1 MSILKVNSILPAS
14 GSSVSIT
21 GLTLGGTGI
30 VSGSSQ
36 IATEISGSSTS
47 LSSSI
52 ASRVTTE
59 ENNVDVLQSHQ
70 GNIHA
75 FTSSADGEI
84 TALMDFTGSAA
95 RRSAISGSITTF
107 SSSIATR
114 VTTEENN
121 VDVLQAHQGN
131 IHAFTASADSEIT
144 ALMGATSSYAA
155 KTAISGA
162 FTSTSASIAS
172 DIASNVSNISSIG
185 SFTASLDSDITTFSL
200 PSSTTIST
208 FGKSLVDDADASAAR
223 TTLGLGT
230 VATLNSIDIS
240 TNTNLAVSDTTGQT
254 GIDLTLSNDT
264 LSGVVSGLGTGAS
277 PTFSGLTVSN
287 DVTIN
292 GDLTVLGD
300 ATELQVSSLN
310 VEDINIT
317 IASGAADSSAANG
330 AGITIAGA
338 NESLTWDHGNS
349 RFTFSDDLNVGGNIT
364 LTGTVD
370 GRDIASDGG
379 KLDGIEAGADVTDT
393 ANVTAAGALMDSEVD
408 ADIKTLSLPASTTIS
423 TFGKS
428 LVDDADAA
436 TARSTLGVDA
446 AGTDNSTDVT
456 LVTTSHDYLSL
467 AGQAITLGTVDIS
480 DDTNLAASTGITL
493 TGDTLTTNDGQIV
506 HDNLSGFVANEHID
520 HSTVSITAGNGL
532 TGGGTIAATRTL
544 NIGAGTGISVAAD
557 AISTNDGQI
566 VHDNLS
572 GFVADEHIAHSGVTL
587 TAGDGL
593 TGGGTIA
600 ASRTFAVGA
609 GTLIDVTA
617 DAVNVDLSEL
627 STSTT
632 NGDGDYFV
640 VVDTS
645 NAQRKLTKANIN
657 ISGFNNDSGFTTN
670 VGDITGVTAGNGLT
684 GGGSS
689 GTVTVNVVAGTG
701 ISVAADSV
709 STNDSQIV
717 HDNLSGFVANE
728 HIDHSTVSITAGNGL
743 TGGGTIAATR
753 TLNIGAGTG
762 ITVAADAISIGQDVA
777 TSANVHFEGLMIGQT
792 TGATANTIRCVG
804 DIVAFYS
811 SDKKFKDNIVP
822 LEGALDKVKAI
833 RGVRFDWNDKQDV
846 HEGHDIGVIAQE
858 VEAVLPELVHYREY
872 NDSKAVDYVKLTAVL
887 LEAVKELSAK
897 VDELSK

>member
-1 MSILKVNSILPAS
+1 M
-14 GSSVSIT
+14 
-21 GLTLGGTGI
+21 
-30 VSGSSQ
+30 
-36 IATEISGSSTS
+36 
-47 LSSSI
+47 
-52 ASRVTTE
+52 
-59 ENNVDVLQSHQ
+59 
-70 GNIHA
+70 
-75 FTSSADGEI
+75 
-84 TALMDFTGSAA
+84 
-95 RRSAISGSITTF
+95 
-107 SSSIATR
+107 
-114 VTTEENN
+114 
-121 VDVLQAHQGN
+121 
-131 IHAFTASADSEIT
+131 
-144 ALMGATSSYAA
+144 
-155 KTAISGA
+155 
-162 FTSTSASIAS
+162 
-172 DIASNVSNISSIG
+172 
-185 SFTASLDSDITTFSL
+185 
-200 PSSTTIST
+200 
-208 FGKSLVDDADASAAR
+208 
-223 TTLGLGT
+223 
-230 VATLNSIDIS
+230 
-240 TNTNLAVSDTTGQT
+240 
-254 GIDLTLSNDT
+254 
-264 LSGVVSGLGTGAS
+264 
-277 PTFSGLTVSN
+277 
-287 DVTIN
+287 
-292 GDLTVLGD
+292 
-300 ATELQVSSLN
+300 
-310 VEDINIT
+310 
-317 IASGAADSSAANG
+317 
-330 AGITIAGA
+330 
-338 NESLTWDHGNS
+338 
-349 RFTFSDDLNVGGNIT
+349 
-364 LTGTVD
+364 
-370 GRDIASDGG
+370 
-379 KLDGIEAGADVTDT
+379 DGIEAGADVTDT

-423 TFGKS
+423 TFGAS

-436 TARSTLGVDA
+436 TARTTLDVDQ

-480 DDTNLAASTGITL
+480 DDTNLVASTGITL
-493 TGDTLTTNDGQIV
+493 TGDTLT
-506 HDNLSGFVANEHID
+506 
-520 HSTVSITAGNGL
+520 
-532 TGGGTIAATRTL
+532 
-544 NIGAGTGISVAAD
+544 
-557 AISTNDGQI
+557 TNDGQI

-640 VVDTS
+640 VVDTL

-689 GTVTVNVVAGTG
+689 GTVTVNVAAGTG

-777 TSANVHFEGLMIGQT
+777 TSADVQFDSLGIGT
-792 TGATANTIRCVG
+792 AASGITGEIRATG
-804 DIVAFYS
+804 DITAFYS
-811 SDKKFKDNIVP
+811 SDERLKENFAP
-822 LEGALDKVKAI
+822 LTGALDKVKAI
-833 RGVRFDWNDKQDV
+833 GGYEFDWKEGIEEV
-846 HEGHDIGVIAQE
+846 VSKTGHDIGVKAQE
-858 VEAVLPELVHYREY
+858 LQAQYPELVHERDNGYL
-872 NDSKAVDYVKLTAVL
+872 AVDYIKLNAVL
-887 LEAVKELSAK
+887 IEAVKELSAK